1 MHKHVE
7 WDDPGADSVMR
18 HFEKDPMGHSAP
30 GSGDILSARYEGTV
44 VRVKVAAYV
53 EGTSIGEVAAII
65 AVDNGRRLKSHGKL
79 ALGDTVRLPDE
90 ARALEPRIG
99 QARDEEEDEGE
110 DEDANRER

>member
-18 HFEKDPMGHSAP
+18 HFENEPTSHSAP
-30 GSGDILSARYEGTV
+30 GPGDILSARYLGAI
-44 VRVKVAAYV
+44 VRVKVEAYV

-65 AVDNGRRLKSHGKL
+65 AVNNGRRLKSHGKL

-90 ARALEPRIG
+90 ARALEPSIG
-99 QARDEEEDEGE
+99 QAKDDTEDN
-110 DEDANRER
+110 DKER

>member
-18 HFEKDPMGHSAP
+18 HFQQDPSGYADP
-30 GSGDILSARYEGTV
+30 GPGDILSARHEGAV
-44 VRVKVAAYV
+44 VRVKVEAYV

-65 AVDNGRRLKSHGKL
+65 SMDNGRRLKSHGKL

-90 ARALEPRIG
+90 FRALEPSLGTPDDR
-99 QARDEEEDEGE
+99 RED
-110 DEDANRER
+110 D

>member
-18 HFEKDPMGHSAP
+18 HFEKDPTGHSAP
-30 GSGDILSARYEGTV
+30 GNGDILSARYQGAV

-99 QARDEEEDEGE
+99 QKKDD
-110 DEDANRER
+110 DEDSDKER

>member
-18 HFEKDPMGHSAP
+18 HFEKDPSGHSAP
-30 GSGDILSARYEGTV
+30 GTGDILSARYQGVV

-53 EGTSIGEVAAII
+53 EDTSIGEVAAII
-65 AVDNGRRLKSHGKL
+65 AVNNGRRLKSHGKL

-99 QARDEEEDEGE
+99 QAKEDDEEDDEGQ
-110 DEDANRER
+110 

>member
-18 HFEKDPMGHSAP
+18 HFEKDPMGHSDP
-30 GSGDILSARYEGTV
+30 GAGDVLSARYQGAV
-44 VRVKVAAYV
+44 VRVKVEAYV
-53 EGTSIGEVAAII
+53 EGTSIGEVAAMI
-65 AVDNGRRLKSHGKL
+65 AVNNGRRLKSHGKL

-99 QARDEEEDEGE
+99 QAKDDDEED
-110 DEDANRER
+110 DKER

>member
-30 GSGDILSARYEGTV
+30 GTGDILSARYQGAI
-44 VRVKVAAYV
+44 VRVKVEAYV

-65 AVDNGRRLKSHGKL
+65 AVNNGRRLKSHGKL

-90 ARALEPRIG
+90 FRALEPRPSEAKDDDEDG
-99 QARDEEEDEGE
+99 EEE
-110 DEDANRER
+110 R